1 MVNDHEG
8 NTYSN
13 IKEMCAH
20 YGISQSLYSHRK
32 SRGFTLKECL
42 LGKIKAQ
49 DYKGQVFPSIKEMC
63 AHYGISVPL
72 YKARVQRGITGK
84 DLFSKERLDPLP
96 KDNITDHKG
105 NKYSS
110 ILKMCEA
117 YGINRSTYLQR
128 IEKGLSVE
136 DALTLPVE
144 TKRSGSRQIE
154 DFKGIVYNSKKEMCE
169 AYGIK
174 YITLVNRMNLGWS
187 LEDALTVPVSLRKK
201 GKR

>member
-1 MVNDHEG
+1 MVKDHVG
-8 NTYSN
+8 KTYN
-13 IKEMCAH
+13 N
-20 YGISQSLYSHRK
+20 
-32 SRGFTLKECL
+32 
-42 LGKIKAQ
+42 
-49 DYKGQVFPSIKEMC
+49 IKEMC

-110 ILKMCEA
+110 ILKMCES

-144 TKRSGSRQIE
+144 TRCIGPRVVH
-154 DFKGIVYNSKKEMCE
+154 DHKGKTYASKK
-169 AYGIK
+169 
-174 YITLVNRMNLGWS
+174 
-187 LEDALTVPVSLRKK
+187 ALCDIIVMAF
-201 GKR
+201 